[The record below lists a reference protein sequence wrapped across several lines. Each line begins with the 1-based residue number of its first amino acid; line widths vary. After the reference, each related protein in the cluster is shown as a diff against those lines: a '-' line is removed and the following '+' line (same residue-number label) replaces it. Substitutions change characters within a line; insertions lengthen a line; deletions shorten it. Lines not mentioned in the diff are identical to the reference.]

1 MKNSDFKKILNEE
14 LNKSDE
20 AKIKKIAQDE
30 FDKLIKKHLNSDDL
44 EKKVKELVLKNIK
57 KDKPTQKEVAKI
69 TKEVMIKLYKTLWT
83 RNNFWSN
90 GLENIQWRQ

>member
-30 FDKLIKKHLNSDDL
+30 FDKLIKKHLNSDGL

-90 GLENIQWRQ
+90 GLENI